1 MHVLLKSVTAVLL
14 IAGLLGCGESALP
27 PAHEPHIVAI
37 VGARLIDGTGA
48 DPIEDSVVVIE
59 GTRIQAAGPR
69 SHTPVP
75 KGGEIFDAAGKT
87 IIPGLVE
94 THAHYFGD
102 RPMVEHRFK
111 AQLYYGVTTA
121 RSIGLD
127 AGETLAIIADGRAGK
142 ILMPRMY
149 TAGLGFTHPEGHP
162 LARTVLRP
170 AGPEEA
176 RESVARL
183 AAQRVDFIK
192 IWVEPLR
199 GRVPK
204 ITPEIRAAIVEE
216 AGKHQIPVSAHI
228 AEEADFRQLA
238 GLGVKDFLHT
248 VRDQDAGAAFIRYCL
263 DQGVTF
269 TPTLANTQGGWNFAE
284 HPELLE
290 DAAIR
295 AAFDADSLARW
306 KDPAGREEVLT
317 SPRLAGR
324 KADFARSLRFV
335 KAVSEAGI
343 RLTTGSDSGTPNVP
357 MGWGTHQ
364 EIELLVE
371 AGLPAMQAIV
381 AATRQGAE
389 LLSGL
394 PLAGESGGADG
405 GADYGVIAAG
415 KAADL
420 VVLDANPLTDI
431 KNTRT
436 IHRVMQAGQWLKREE
451 LLPRR

>member
-1 MHVLLKSVTAVLL
+1 M
-14 IAGLLGCGESALP
+14 P
-27 PAHEPHIVAI
+27 PANEPRIVAI
-37 VGARLIDGTGA
+37 VGARLIDGSGA

-87 IIPGLVE
+87 VIPGLVE
-94 THAHYFGD
+94 THAHYLGG
-102 RPMVEHRFK
+102 RPMVERRFK

-127 AGETLAIIADGRAGK
+127 GTEMLAIIADGRAGK

-170 AGPEEA
+170 SSPEEA
-176 RESVARL
+176 RENVARL

-192 IWVEPLR
+192 IWVDPLR
-199 GRVPK
+199 GRVPE
-204 ITPEIRAAIVEE
+204 ITPQTRAAFVEE
-216 AGKHQIPVSAHI
+216 AGKHQIPVVAHI

-238 GLGVKDFLHT
+238 DLGVTDFLHT
-248 VRDQDAGAAFIRYCL
+248 VRDLAAGPALVRFCL
-263 DQGVTF
+263 DRGLSF
-269 TPTLANTQGGWNFAE
+269 TPTLANAQGGWTFAE
-284 HPELLE
+284 HPELLD

-306 KDPAGREEVLT
+306 KDPASREEALT
-317 SPRLAGR
+317 SPSLAER

-335 KAVSEAGI
+335 KALSEAGI

-357 MGWGTHQ
+357 MGWGTHR

-371 AGLPAMQAIV
+371 AGLLPMQAIV
-381 AATRQGAE
+381 AATRQGAD
-389 LLSGL
+389 LLSG
-394 PLAGESGGADG
+394 GHSGGV
-405 GADYGVIAAG
+405 DYGTISAG

-420 VVLDANPLTDI
+420 VVLDANPLADI
-431 KNTRT
+431 KNTRK
-436 IHRVMQAGQWLKREE
+436 IHRVMQAGHWLNLEE
-451 LLPRR
+451 LLPRQ

>member
-1 MHVLLKSVTAVLL
+1 MHALVKAIIVALSL
-14 IAGLLGCGESALP
+14 AGLFGCGQSALP
-27 PAHEPHIVAI
+27 PADEPHIVAI
-37 VGARLIDGTGA
+37 VGARLIDGTGG

-59 GTRIQAAGPR
+59 GTRIRAAGPR

-87 IIPGLVE
+87 IMPGLVE

-102 RPMVEHRFK
+102 QPLVEHRFK

-121 RSIGLD
+121 RSIGVD
-127 AGETLAIIADGRAGK
+127 PAETLAIIAEGRAGK

-170 AGPEEA
+170 ASPEEA
-176 RESVARL
+176 RENVARL

-204 ITPEIRAAIVEE
+204 IRPEIRAAIVEE
-216 AGKHQIPVSAHI
+216 AGKHQIPVVAHI

-248 VRDQDAGAAFIRYCL
+248 VRDRDAGPAFIRLCL
-263 DQGVTF
+263 DQGVSF
-269 TPTLANTQGGWNFAE
+269 TPTLATAQGGWNFAE

-306 KDPAGREEVLT
+306 KDPASREEVLT
-317 SPRLAGR
+317 SPRLAER
-324 KADFARSLRFV
+324 KTDFARSLRFV
-335 KAVSEAGI
+335 RAVSEAGI

-371 AGLPAMQAIV
+371 ADLPAMQAIV

-394 PLAGESGGADG
+394 PSGGESGG
-405 GADYGVIAAG
+405 GAGYGTVAAG

-420 VVLDANPLTDI
+420 VVLDANPLADI
-431 KNTRT
+431 KNTRA

-451 LLPRR
+451 LLPRQ

>member
-1 MHVLLKSVTAVLL
+1 M
-14 IAGLLGCGESALP
+14 
-27 PAHEPHIVAI
+27 
-37 VGARLIDGTGA
+37 
-48 DPIEDSVVVIE
+48 
-59 GTRIQAAGPR
+59 
-69 SHTPVP
+69 
-75 KGGEIFDAAGKT
+75 
-87 IIPGLVE
+87 
-94 THAHYFGD
+94 
-102 RPMVEHRFK
+102 
-111 AQLYYGVTTA
+111 
-121 RSIGLD
+121 
-127 AGETLAIIADGRAGK
+127 
-142 ILMPRMY
+142 LMPRMY

-162 LARTVLRP
+162 LARPVLRP

-176 RESVARL
+176 RENVARL

-192 IWVEPLR
+192 MWVDRLR
-199 GRVPK
+199 GRVPE
-204 ITPEIRAAIVEE
+204 IAPEIRAAIVEE
-216 AGKHQIPVSAHI
+216 AGKHQIPVVAHI

-238 GLGVKDFLHT
+238 SLGVKDFLHT
-248 VRDQDAGAAFIRYCL
+248 VRDQDAGPAFIRFCL
-263 DQGVTF
+263 DRGVSF
-269 TPTLANTQGGWNFAE
+269 TPTLANAQGGWNFAE

-317 SPRLAGR
+317 SPRLAER

-357 MGWGTHQ
+357 MGWGTHR

-371 AGLPAMQAIV
+371 AGLSAMQAIV
-381 AATRQGAE
+381 AATRLGAE

-394 PLAGESGGADG
+394 PAGSESKHATDG

-420 VVLDANPLTDI
+420 VVLDADPLADI

-436 IHRVMQAGQWLKREE
+436 IHRVMQAGQWLKRDE
-451 LLPRR
+451 LLPRQ

>member
-1 MHVLLKSVTAVLL
+1 MPPLLKSLAASLL
-14 IAGLLGCGESALP
+14 LAALFGCGESALP
-27 PAHEPHIVAI
+27 PANEPHIVAI

-75 KGGEIFDAAGKT
+75 QGGEIFGAAGKT

-94 THAHYFGD
+94 THAHYYGD

-121 RSIGLD
+121 RS
-127 AGETLAIIADGRAGK
+127 AGVDPDETLEIIAGGRAGK

-149 TAGLGFTHPEGHP
+149 TAGLGFTHPQGHP

-170 AGPEEA
+170 ATPDEA
-176 RESVARL
+176 REDVARL
-183 AAQRVDFIK
+183 AAQRVDCIK
-192 IWVEPLR
+192 IWVDPLR

-216 AGKHQIPVSAHI
+216 AAKHQIPVVAHI

-238 GLGVKDFLHT
+238 DLGVKDFLHT
-248 VRDQDAGAAFIRYCL
+248 VRDQDAGPAFIRFCL
-263 DQGVTF
+263 DHGVTF
-269 TPTLANTQGGWNFAE
+269 TPTLTNAQGGWNFAE

-306 KDPAGREEVLT
+306 QDPAGREEVLT
-317 SPRLAGR
+317 SPGLSER

-335 KAVSEAGI
+335 KALSEAGI

-357 MGWGTHQ
+357 MGWGTHR
-364 EIELLVE
+364 EIELLVK
-371 AGLPAMQAIV
+371 AGLSPMQAIV

-394 PLAGESGGADG
+394 ASGGESAGAG
-405 GADYGVIAAG
+405 NGAGYGTIAAG

-420 VVLDANPLTDI
+420 LVLDANPLADI
-431 KNTRT
+431 KNTRA
-436 IHRVMQAGQWLKREE
+436 IHRVMQAGQWLKRGE
-451 LLPRR
+451 LLPPQ

>member
-1 MHVLLKSVTAVLL
+1 
-14 IAGLLGCGESALP
+14 
-27 PAHEPHIVAI
+27 
-37 VGARLIDGTGA
+37 
-48 DPIEDSVVVIE
+48 
-59 GTRIQAAGPR
+59 
-69 SHTPVP
+69 
-75 KGGEIFDAAGKT
+75 
-87 IIPGLVE
+87 
-94 THAHYFGD
+94 
-102 RPMVEHRFK
+102 
-111 AQLYYGVTTA
+111 
-121 RSIGLD
+121 
-127 AGETLAIIADGRAGK
+127 
-142 ILMPRMY
+142 
-149 TAGLGFTHPEGHP
+149 
-162 LARTVLRP
+162 
-170 AGPEEA
+170 
-176 RESVARL
+176 
-183 AAQRVDFIK
+183 
-192 IWVEPLR
+192 
-199 GRVPK
+199 
-204 ITPEIRAAIVEE
+204 
-216 AGKHQIPVSAHI
+216 
-228 AEEADFRQLA
+228 
-238 GLGVKDFLHT
+238 
-248 VRDQDAGAAFIRYCL
+248 
-263 DQGVTF
+263 VTF

-420 VVLDANPLTDI
+420 VVLDANPLADI
-431 KNTRT
+431 KNTRA

-451 LLPRR
+451 LLPRQ

>member
-1 MHVLLKSVTAVLL
+1 MQVLLKAITAVLWL
-14 IAGLLGCGESALP
+14 AGLFGCGESGLP
-27 PAHEPHIVAI
+27 PANDPGIVAI

-59 GTRIQAAGPR
+59 GTRIQTAGPR

-75 KGGEIFDAAGKT
+75 KGGEIFNAAGKT

-102 RPMVEHRFK
+102 QPMVEHRFQ

-121 RSIGLD
+121 RSIGVD
-127 AGETLAIIADGRAGK
+127 PEETLAIIAEGRAGR

-170 AGPEEA
+170 ASPEEA
-176 RESVARL
+176 RENVARL

-192 IWVEPLR
+192 IWVDALR

-216 AGKHQIPVSAHI
+216 AGRHQIPVAAHI
-228 AEEADFRQLA
+228 AEEVDFRQLA

-248 VRDQDAGAAFIRYCL
+248 VRDQDAGLAFIRFCIE
-263 DQGVTF
+263 QGVTF
-269 TPTLANTQGGWNFAE
+269 TPTLANAQGGWNFAE

-306 KDPAGREEVLT
+306 KDPASREEVLT
-317 SPRLAGR
+317 SPGLAER

-357 MGWGTHQ
+357 MGWGTHR

-371 AGLPAMQAIV
+371 AGLSPMQAIV

-394 PLAGESGGADG
+394 PSGGGADNG
-405 GADYGVIAAG
+405 PGYGTVTAG
-415 KAADL
+415 KTADL

-451 LLPRR
+451 LLPRQ